1 MNIRFETA
9 KAFYSVRRLG
19 CGRNGGKMKF
29 YGRLALCLF
38 LFGMSKA
45 GSHEH
50 VLVIDNRV
58 DRFEVF
64 YAHATSGPMDSNSR
78 FSLWQKEDGL
88 AAVPPG
94 AAGDAMARHLVDAAW
109 DKYPAL
115 IPRLPTLNAEAER
128 TARNLFT
135 RNNELLETGTDTIRA
150 RLVLYVGQFD
160 DNAYTMP
167 AMNNKP
173 PTVLMPV
180 ESPIL
185 RLLLAHELTHAIHLQ
200 LADIKNSFGA
210 PVGETMF
217 MEGLA
222 MHTAQRAVPGLPDAA
237 YTEMPDDKEW
247 FARCSAHRDVVLRGI
262 YSDLEKSGT
271 DIAMKYTFGR
281 GNTGMSR
288 EAYCAAWFAVGKLL
302 NSGKTLAELARVPE
316 GKMVATIRAAMDLP

>member
-1 MNIRFETA
+1 MT
-9 KAFYSVRRLG
+9 LHG
-19 CGRNGGKMKF
+19 C
-29 YGRLALCLF
+29 LALYLY
-38 LFGMSKA
+38 LFGMVA
-45 GSHEH
+45 ADSHKH

-58 DRFEVF
+58 DRFEAF
-64 YAHATSGPMDSNSR
+64 YAHATSAPIDSNSL
-78 FSLWQKEDGL
+78 FSLWQKENGL

-94 AAGDAMARHLVDAAW
+94 AAGDAMARRIVDAAW

-115 IPRLPTLNAEAER
+115 MPRLPTLSAEAER
-128 TARNLFT
+128 TARDLFA
-135 RNNELLETGTDTIRA
+135 RDNDLLETGSDKIRA

-167 AMNNKP
+167 AMNDKP

-185 RLLLAHELTHAIHLQ
+185 KLLLAHELTHAIHLQ
-200 LADIKNSFGA
+200 LAGIKNFFGA

-222 MHTAQRAVPGLPDAA
+222 MHTAQRAVPGLSDAA
-237 YTEMPDDKEW
+237 YTEMPDDKGW
-247 FARCSAHRDVVLRGI
+247 FARCSAHKDAVLKGI
-262 YSDLEKSGT
+262 YSDLDKSGT

-281 GNTGMSR
+281 GNTDMSR
-288 EAYCAAWFAVGKLL
+288 EAYCAAWFAMGKLL

-316 GKMVATIRAAMDLP
+316 DKMLATIRAAMDLP

>member
-1 MNIRFETA
+1 MN
-9 KAFYSVRRLG
+9 
-19 CGRNGGKMKF
+19 F

-38 LFGMSKA
+38 LFGMAKA

-135 RNNELLETGTDTIRA
+135 RNNELLETGTDKIRA

-210 PVGETMF
+210 PVGETIF

-247 FARCSAHRDVVLRGI
+247 FARCSAHRDVVLKGI
-262 YSDLEKSGT
+262 YGDLEKSGT

>member
-1 MNIRFETA
+1 MN
-9 KAFYSVRRLG
+9 
-19 CGRNGGKMKF
+19 F

-38 LFGMSKA
+38 LFGMAKA

-135 RNNELLETGTDTIRA
+135 RNNELLETGTDKIRA

-210 PVGETMF
+210 PVGETIF

-237 YTEMPDDKEW
+237 YTEMSDDKEW
-247 FARCSAHRDVVLRGI
+247 FARCSAHRDVVLKGI
-262 YSDLEKSGT
+262 YGDLEKSGT

>member
-1 MNIRFETA
+1 
-9 KAFYSVRRLG
+9 
-19 CGRNGGKMKF
+19 MKF

-38 LFGMSKA
+38 LFGMAKA

>member
-1 MNIRFETA
+1 MN
-9 KAFYSVRRLG
+9 
-19 CGRNGGKMKF
+19 F

-38 LFGMSKA
+38 LFGMAKA

-50 VLVIDNRV
+50 VLVIDNWV

-135 RNNELLETGTDTIRA
+135 RNNELLETGTDKIRA

-210 PVGETMF
+210 PVGETIF

-237 YTEMPDDKEW
+237 YTEMSDDKEW
-247 FARCSAHRDVVLRGI
+247 FARCSAHRDVVLKGI
-262 YSDLEKSGT
+262 YGDLEKSGT

>member
-1 MNIRFETA
+1 MN
-9 KAFYSVRRLG
+9 
-19 CGRNGGKMKF
+19 F
-29 YGRLALCLF
+29 YGRLALCLC
-38 LFGMSKA
+38 LVGMAKA

-58 DRFEVF
+58 DRFEAF

-94 AAGDAMARHLVDAAW
+94 AAGDAMARQLVDAAW

-115 IPRLPTLNAEAER
+115 TTRLPRLKAEAER
-128 TARNLFT
+128 TARELFA
-135 RNNELLETGTDTIRA
+135 RDNELLETGTDTIRA

-167 AMNNKP
+167 AMNDKP

-200 LADIKNSFGA
+200 LADIENSFGA

-222 MHTAQRAVPGLPDAA
+222 MHTAQRAVPGLSDAA
-237 YTEMPDDKEW
+237 YTEMPDDKGW
-247 FARCSAHRDVVLRGI
+247 FARCSAHKDAVLKEI
-262 YSDLEKSGT
+262 YGDLEKGGT

-288 EAYCAAWFAVGKLL
+288 EAYCAAWFAIGKLL

>member
-1 MNIRFETA
+1 MN
-9 KAFYSVRRLG
+9 
-19 CGRNGGKMKF
+19 F
-29 YGRLALCLF
+29 YGRLALCLC
-38 LFGMSKA
+38 LVGMAKA

-58 DRFEVF
+58 DRFEAF

-94 AAGDAMARHLVDAAW
+94 AAGDAMARQLVDAAW

-115 IPRLPTLNAEAER
+115 TTRLPRLKAEAER
-128 TARNLFT
+128 TARELFA
-135 RNNELLETGTDTIRA
+135 RDNELLETGTDTIRA

-167 AMNNKP
+167 AMNDKP

-222 MHTAQRAVPGLPDAA
+222 MHTAQRAVPGLSDAA
-237 YTEMPDDKEW
+237 YTEMPDDKGW
-247 FARCSAHRDVVLRGI
+247 FARCSAHKDAVLKGI
-262 YSDLEKSGT
+262 YGDLEKGGT

-288 EAYCAAWFAVGKLL
+288 EAYCAAWFAIGKLL

>member
-1 MNIRFETA
+1 MT
-9 KAFYSVRRLG
+9 
-19 CGRNGGKMKF
+19 F
-29 YGRLALCLF
+29 YGRLALCLC
-38 LFGMSKA
+38 LFGMAKA
-45 GSHEH
+45 DSHEH

-58 DRFEVF
+58 DRFEAF
-64 YAHATSGPMDSNSR
+64 YADATSGAMDSNSR

-94 AAGDAMARHLVDAAW
+94 AAGDAMARRLVDAAW

-115 IPRLPTLNAEAER
+115 MPRLPTLNAEAVR
-128 TARNLFT
+128 AARDLFA
-135 RNNELLETGTDTIRA
+135 RDNELLETGTETIRA

-167 AMNNKP
+167 AMNDKP

-200 LADIKNSFGA
+200 LAGIRNSFGA

-222 MHTAQRAVPGLPDAA
+222 MHTAQRAVPRLPDAA

-247 FARCSAHRDVVLRGI
+247 FARCSAHKDAVLKGI
-262 YSDLEKSGT
+262 YSDLDKSGS

-288 EAYCAAWFAVGKLL
+288 EAYCAAWFAMGKLL

-316 GKMVATIRAAMDLP
+316 DKMVATIRAAMDLP

>member
-19 CGRNGGKMKF
+19 CGRNGGKMNF

-38 LFGMSKA
+38 LFGMAKA

-50 VLVIDNRV
+50 VLVIDNWV

-135 RNNELLETGTDTIRA
+135 RNNELLETGTDKIRA

-210 PVGETMF
+210 PVGETIF

-237 YTEMPDDKEW
+237 YTEMSDDKEW
-247 FARCSAHRDVVLRGI
+247 FARCSAHRDVVLKGI
-262 YSDLEKSGT
+262 YGDLEKSGT

>member
-1 MNIRFETA
+1 MTFH
-9 KAFYSVRRLG
+9 G
-19 CGRNGGKMKF
+19 C
-29 YGRLALCLF
+29 LALCLY
-38 LFGMSKA
+38 LLGMVA
-45 GSHEH
+45 ADSHEH

-58 DRFEVF
+58 DRFEAF
-64 YAHATSGPMDSNSR
+64 YAHATLRPIDSASR

-94 AAGDAMARHLVDAAW
+94 AAGDAMARRLVDAAW
-109 DKYPAL
+109 NKYPAL
-115 IPRLPTLNAEAER
+115 MPRLPTLNAEAER
-128 TARNLFT
+128 TARDLFA
-135 RNNELLETGTDTIRA
+135 RDNELLETGKDEIRA

-167 AMNNKP
+167 AMNDKP

-185 RLLLAHELTHAIHLQ
+185 KLLLAHELTHAIHLQ
-200 LADIKNSFGA
+200 LAGIRNSFGA

-217 MEGLA
+217 REGLA

-237 YTEMPDDKEW
+237 YTEMPDEKGW
-247 FARCSAHRDVVLRGI
+247 FAGCSARKGAVLNGIRRDL
-262 YSDLEKSGT
+262 DKSGSE
-271 DIAMKYTFGR
+271 IAMKYTFGR

-302 NSGKTLAELARVPE
+302 DRGDTLAGLARVPE
-316 GKMVATIRAAMDLP
+316 DKMVATIRAAMELP